1 MTHRHSKPI
10 TNIRSEEEYGLT
22 DEDRAWL
29 DAPAVGA
36 EIIYDRY
43 SVPGEEIS
51 KSDFLAQPSRV
62 LESEKPVYV
71 VNQAGSD
78 WLVMSADHYYDLLA
92 ELEEARRKRK
102 S

>member
-1 MTHRHSKPI
+1 MSATTTANRQKVKERFTLTHRHSKPT
-10 TNIRSEEEYGLT
+10 TNIRSEEEHGLT
-22 DEDRAWL
+22 DEDHAWL

-62 LESEKPVYV
+62 LESE
-71 VNQAGSD
+71 SRFM
-78 WLVMSADHYYDLLA
+78 W
-92 ELEEARRKRK
+92 
-102 S
+102 